1 MTKEIKYTGF
11 TATPSD
17 YECPD
22 GELDA
27 AINLVPEDGELK
39 PVQEGVEKDK
49 LADDEE
55 VLLVHVVNDGKKHLI
70 IKNGYSLGYRELGA
84 EDKTVNPIKT
94 FDTDTFKCSATGNVL
109 CVYGLGA
116 MEHFIFLYGT
126 YRAFTPDKY
135 AVNVLFGITASTQTG
150 GGTIDRMLVEGGQG
164 HYTWDNIL
172 SQHLYKS
179 GSTSGTD
186 ININLE
192 AQKTYRIRLTP
203 DDGSGVTCY
212 NRITLWS
219 SGGTWQALNMGISRS
234 FFTFATEFDVV
245 RIHIA
250 YYSDS
255 NYSHIYTQRFYFQLD
270 IDEAIEEVE
279 PGDVPPYSYNP
290 HHQVNEALLGYVNQL
305 FGNIRNHNKFAL
317 PFFVRYG
324 FRLIT
329 GEVITVSP
337 PILIEPNTGTV
348 PIVTISNVAEAQG
361 GTYYNAT
368 ATLTINE
375 ATLKYRVRDLDKL
388 QAIIDS
394 DDMVDSLVIAIS
406 DPIYLYKQ
414 GATDAECAE
423 EIYLSNNMVEDSK
436 CYAITGVAPLAPV
449 ADYYLKLPSY
459 SKYYSKVT
467 SVSNFKV
474 VAEIRKDN
482 ISTSES
488 FVEVPIKEYALN
500 GLAGNMDLLEDNV
513 EQLNSYDSN
522 FVKSYNQREH
532 WLGVTETI
540 FGGFD
545 LDIMCGYVGGTA
557 HNTNYSVGYR
567 SEDSTGLQYIVRGKR
582 EESSINRRWF
592 YFPSTRAIDA
602 TIYENSKAYPIV
614 LTKHE
619 TLTGAFHFEDIGEGQ
634 SDTEGGIDREAV
646 RLSSIKQNMM
656 YVSAQANPIVIDQ
669 RERVGDGVLLAA
681 ETNTVALAQEDF
693 GNSPLYIFSTDGVW
707 AVEVDKDG
715 TYSVRKAVSRDVC
728 NNINSITKLDNAV
741 IFTTERGIM
750 LLSGSD
756 SICITD
762 SIMSD
767 SAFHLVG
774 SNGLLPKLERL
785 ESTFPIVGTAADI
798 VPFKTFLLGARMLYD
813 YVHQRIICYNHEKD
827 YAYIYSLKS
836 KMWGMM
842 ESNILYGINSYPEC
856 LAVDGDRNIVDL
868 SSLDGNSDT
877 SNSSTSHVKTLIITR
892 PLKLDAPD
900 ILKTIDTIIQRGQF
914 RKGSVQSILYG
925 SRDLFNWQLVYSS
938 KDHYL
943 RGFRGT
949 PYKYFRIVLLANLQ
963 KDESIFGCTIGYT
976 PRLLDQL
983 R

>member
-1 MTKEIKYTGF
+1 MIQEIKYKGF

-17 YECPD
+17 YECQD
-22 GELDA
+22 GELDTA
-27 AINLVPEDGELK
+27 MNLVPDDGELEA
-39 PVQEGVEKDK
+39 VRGGEVVISDLEEGDQVMMI
-49 LADDEE
+49 
-55 VLLVHVVNDGKKHLI
+55 HVVNDGKKHLI
-70 IKNGYSLGYRELGA
+70 VKNGTSLYYRTY
-84 EDKTVNPIKT
+84 EDATKHLIST
-94 FDTDTFKCSATGNVL
+94 FSTDAFKCSATGNML
-109 CVYGLGA
+109 CVYGLGE
-116 MEHFIFLYGT
+116 MEHFIFIYGT

-164 HYTWDNIL
+164 HYTWDNIFG
-172 SQHLYKS
+172 QHLYKR
-179 GSTSGTD
+179 GTTAGTEID
-186 ININLE
+186 INLY

-212 NRITLWS
+212 NRLTLYKS
-219 SGGTWQALNMGISRS
+219 DGTWQRLEMGLCRT
-234 FFTFATEFDVV
+234 FFVFATEFDVV
-245 RIHIA
+245 KIYIS

-255 NYSHIYTQRFYFQLD
+255 NYSSIYNQRFYFQLN
-270 IDEAIEEVE
+270 IEVALEEVE

-290 HHQVNEALLGYVNQL
+290 HHRINEALFGYVNQL

-348 PIVTISNVAEAQG
+348 PIVTISNVTEAQG
-361 GTYYNAT
+361 GTYYTAT

-388 QAIIDS
+388 QEIIDG

-414 GATDAECAE
+414 GATDDECAE
-423 EIYLSNNMVEDSK
+423 EIYLSNHMVENSK
-436 CYAITGVAPLAPV
+436 CYAITGVAPLDPV

-459 SKYYSKVT
+459 SNYYSKVT

-474 VAEIRKDN
+474 VAEIRKNN

-522 FVKSYNQREH
+522 YVKSYNQREH

-567 SEDSTGLQYIVRGKR
+567 SEDSIGLQYIVRGKK

-614 LTKHE
+614 LKKHE

-634 SDTEGGIDREAV
+634 SDTEGGIDKEAV
-646 RLSSIKQNMM
+646 RLSNIKQNMM

-741 IFTTERGIM
+741 IFTTDRGIM

-767 SAFHLVG
+767 DVLTADDV
-774 SNGLLPKLERL
+774 LPALERL
-785 ESTFPIVGTAADI
+785 KEEYPIVGAVMGID
-798 VPFKTFLLGARMLYD
+798 TFMEFLPTARMLYD
-813 YVHQRIICYNHEKD
+813 YTHQRIIVYSPEYT
-827 YAYIYSLKS
+827 YAYVYSLKS
-836 KMWGMM
+836 KQWGMM
-842 ESNILYGINSYPEC
+842 QSNIMYGINSYPEC
-856 LAVDGDRNIVDL
+856 LAVDKSNRIINL
-868 SSLDGNSDT
+868 SAATVPDASASETT
-877 SNSSTSHVKTLIITR
+877 SCLLITR
-892 PLKLDAPD
+892 PLKLEHPD
-900 ILKTIDTIIQRGQF
+900 VLKTIDTVIQRGKF
-914 RKGSVQSILYG
+914 RKGHVQTILYG
-925 SRDLFNWQLVYSS
+925 SRDLFHWHLVASS
-938 KDHYL
+938 VNHYL

-963 KDESIFGCTIGYT
+963 KDESIFGCTIGFT